1 MSGFWCQKKHFTHEL
16 AIFWSAEKWCRHFF
30 PHPPSPFPCNCFA
43 NATVVAFVL
52 LHNSRFNFHCY
63 TQQEP
68 ALSQKSAQKWQLQPF
83 CKSCMKDYKGDTVV
97 QRGYTCVFLSSA
109 WRNVGL
115 TMTYNRYDVML
126 SCDVEFYIIEYSLH
140 HTCYMSLS
148 CQHSSKQWTGKQC
161 SSTKNR

>member
-1 MSGFWCQKKHFTHEL
+1 MAE
-16 AIFWSAEKWCRHFF
+16 IFFYPWTCDLLVSWKMIQRHFF
-30 PHPPSPFPCNCFA
+30 SHPPSPFPCNCFA
-43 NATVVAFVL
+43 NATVVPFVL

-63 TQQEP
+63 TQQGP

-115 TMTYNRYDVML
+115 TMTCNRCDVML

-148 CQHSSKQWTGKQC
+148 CQHSSKHWTGKQC